1 MRTVTV
7 TAGETIQLGYQYDN
21 EATQVVFPDT
31 IVEAITDVFGTTGT
45 FAIWYRRSG
54 DALGYPIGY
63 PLITYADDQVTWTLT
78 EADMANPG
86 SSQIQLRYIV
96 DEVCVMSQMF
106 MGNVS
111 DSVDIGTDIPEPM
124 EAWADALI
132 SAAVSGITDDIKDAL
147 LDCFAHVAW
156 IDDQGQTYYD
166 ALEDALYPPVP
177 VSSVTVT
184 PSTFQISSIGGTQQ
198 LTATILPSSAQATVS
213 WSSSD
218 TSVATVSESGLVT
231 SVAVGTATI
240 TATADGV
247 TGTAACTVA
256 LPTLSS
262 ISAVYTQS
270 GTVYNTDSL
279 DSLKSDLVVTAT
291 YSDSSTATIP
301 STDYTLSG
309 TLTVGTST
317 VTVSYGGKTATFNV
331 TVTEDNRYV
340 TANLVH
346 HWDAIDNTGNGHS
359 NSSQTWVDLVGSDF
373 FTIVGSSITWGDN
386 CLNFGGTN
394 GDHLIGDEVAG
405 ACAGKTVEV
414 VFAPDD
420 DRDAGVA
427 CVFNNI
433 GGTDS
438 TGDYAVGKISMFR
451 GNCVSG
457 KGTPSSKIY
466 PTGLSAMTDVRS
478 VVCSYV
484 DNSTISSLYVNG
496 VKQTES
502 NTTSSFKGVSGKR
515 SAGASPTTY
524 SYPFKGKMYAIRI
537 YDAIL
542 SDADVA
548 RNYAIDVSRFNL

>member
-31 IVEAITDVFGTTGT
+31 IITAITDVFGTSGT

-86 SSQIQLRYIV
+86 SSQVQLRYIV

-111 DSVDIGTDIPEPM
+111 DSVDIGTDIPAPM

-279 DSLKSDLVVTAT
+279 DSLKDDLVVTAT
-291 YSDSSTATIP
+291 WSDSSTTTVP

-317 VTVSYGGKTATFNV
+317 ITVSYGGKTDTFSV
-331 TVTEDNRYV
+331 TVSGAPLIPAEYQQVEYV
-340 TANLVH
+340 GFDGNSRIVTDVTPANLNELYKVSATVGVNQATSEEFILGFCGNAARTELYNNNQANKMYYYCGSGEGVTISNIQDLYTYPVDVDVKH
-346 HWDAIDNTGNGHS
+346 DKNGIGVNFDLSVNGNDYNATGTVTSLLSATDHF
-359 NSSQTWVDLVGSDF
+359 TFGS
-373 FTIVGSSITWGDN
+373 
-386 CLNFGGTN
+386 
-394 GDHLIGDEVAG
+394 
-405 ACAGKTVEV
+405 
-414 VFAPDD
+414 
-420 DRDAGVA
+420 
-427 CVFNNI
+427 
-433 GGTDS
+433 
-438 TGDYAVGKISMFR
+438 GKI
-451 GNCVSG
+451 
-457 KGTPSSKIY
+457 
-466 PTGLSAMTDVRS
+466 
-478 VVCSYV
+478 
-484 DNSTISSLYVNG
+484 
-496 VKQTES
+496 
-502 NTTSSFKGVSGKR
+502 
-515 SAGASPTTY
+515 ASQNY
-524 SYPFKGKMYAIRI
+524 GFKGKIYSCVVYSDLAGTTKIGEFIPCYRKSDGVIGI
-537 YDAIL
+537 YDRINETFYVNAGTGTL
-542 SDADVA
+542 TKGSDV
-548 RNYAIDVSRFNL
+548 

>member
-31 IVEAITDVFGTTGT
+31 IITAITDVFGTSGT

-86 SSQIQLRYIV
+86 SSQVQLRYIV
-96 DEVCVMSQMF
+96 SDVCVMSQMF

-111 DSVDIGTDIPEPM
+111 DSVDIGTDIPAPM

-156 IDDQGQTYYD
+156 INDQGQTYYD

-184 PSTFQISSIGGTQQ
+184 PSTFQLSSIGATQQ

-231 SVAVGTATI
+231 SVGVGTATI

-270 GTVYNTDSL
+270 GTVYTTDSL

-291 YSDSSTATIP
+291 YSDSSTSTVP

-317 VTVSYGGKTATFNV
+317 VTVSYGGKTDTFSVVVSEETALYPLTDGKYYFNGNAGPYFEITNGNHVKVYFATAQTFSMSAINLHSCTYGHVSYLNNLAKWFTIPANKEAVFSVSNV
-331 TVTEDNRYV
+331 VNPNGYYITMNFKK
-340 TANLVH
+340 ANSSTSSSFGTG
-346 HWDAIDNTGNGHS
+346 DTNTGAKTVS
-359 NSSQTWVDLVGSDF
+359 NTLSNDEDVSCLF
-373 FTIVGSSITWGDN
+373 IY
-386 CLNFGGTN
+386 LNFTAQA
-394 GDHLIGDEVAG
+394 D
-405 ACAGKTVEV
+405 TYVEYDV
-414 VFAPDD
+414 
-420 DRDAGVA
+420 
-427 CVFNNI
+427 N
-433 GGTDS
+433 
-438 TGDYAVGKISMFR
+438 FR
-451 GNCVSG
+451 
-457 KGTPSSKIY
+457 
-466 PTGLSAMTDVRS
+466 
-478 VVCSYV
+478 V
-484 DNSTISSLYVNG
+484 DGELY
-496 VKQTES
+496 
-502 NTTSSFKGVSGKR
+502 
-515 SAGASPTTY
+515 
-524 SYPFKGKMYAIRI
+524 I
-537 YDAIL
+537 
-542 SDADVA
+542 
-548 RNYAIDVSRFNL
+548 

>member
-1 MRTVTV
+1 
-7 TAGETIQLGYQYDN
+7 
-21 EATQVVFPDT
+21 
-31 IVEAITDVFGTTGT
+31 
-45 FAIWYRRSG
+45 
-54 DALGYPIGY
+54 
-63 PLITYADDQVTWTLT
+63 
-78 EADMANPG
+78 
-86 SSQIQLRYIV
+86 
-96 DEVCVMSQMF
+96 MSQMF

-270 GTVYNTDSL
+270 GTVYTTDSL

-291 YSDSSTATIP
+291 WSDTST
-301 STDYTLSG
+301 STVAAADYTLSG
-309 TLTVGTST
+309 TLTAGTST
-317 VTVSYGGKTATFNV
+317 ITVSYGGKTTTFTV
-331 TVTEDNRYV
+331 TVTKVIDYSEDALTN
-340 TANLVH
+340 A
-346 HWDAIDNTGNGHS
+346 
-359 NSSQTWVDLVGSDF
+359 TWY
-373 FTIVGSSITWGDN
+373 
-386 CLNFGGTN
+386 
-394 GDHLIGDEVAG
+394 
-405 ACAGKTVEV
+405 
-414 VFAPDD
+414 
-420 DRDAGVA
+420 
-427 CVFNNI
+427 
-433 GGTDS
+433 TDGYSYDTS
-438 TGDYAVGKISMFR
+438 TGQR
-451 GNCVSG
+451 
-457 KGTPSSKIY
+457 
-466 PTGLSAMTDVRS
+466 TD
-478 VVCSYV
+478 
-484 DNSTISSLYVNG
+484 
-496 VKQTES
+496 
-502 NTTSSFKGVSGKR
+502 TTSNMHCTDKFSVQDC
-515 SAGASPTTY
+515 
-524 SYPFKGKMYAIRI
+524 I
-537 YDAIL
+537 YQAKSTNT
-542 SDADVA
+542 SDADQTLLCWDENGNYVGFYKGYGGNRVLRAHFPSTYMCAFQMINTGSNFDSTTCTMLPVDNRTTAVNQFSVDLYNYINDFTGATGGYQNTSYVFTLPTSALNLKDYGLDENSYLTKINHVDQLFVGQASYWDVKLTGGLVVMINPEWSSPRGAKLMWILDGCTSVA
-548 RNYAIDVSRFNL
+548 DMQTYITNNRPVITFN

>member
-31 IVEAITDVFGTTGT
+31 IITAITDVFGTSGT

-86 SSQIQLRYIV
+86 SSQVQLRYIV

-111 DSVDIGTDIPEPM
+111 DSVDIGTDIPAPM

-279 DSLKSDLVVTAT
+279 DSLKDDLVVTAT
-291 YSDSSTATIP
+291 WSDSSTTTVP

-317 VTVSYGGKTATFNV
+317 ITVSYGGKTDTFSV
-331 TVTEDNRYV
+331 TVSGAPLIPSEYQQVEYIGFDGNSRIVTDITGADLNDLYRLSATIGVNHATAEECILTFCGGSRARSEVYNDTVANRIAYYTGYGV
-340 TANLVH
+340 GA
-346 HWDAIDNTGNGHS
+346 AI
-359 NSSQTWVDLVGSDF
+359 
-373 FTIVGSSITWGDN
+373 
-386 CLNFGGTN
+386 
-394 GDHLIGDEVAG
+394 
-405 ACAGKTVEV
+405 
-414 VFAPDD
+414 
-420 DRDAGVA
+420 
-427 CVFNNI
+427 NNI
-433 GGTDS
+433 QDLYDYPVDVDVKHDKNGTGVDFNLS
-438 TGDYAVGKISMFR
+438 VNGNDYNA
-451 GNCVSG
+451 
-457 KGTPSSKIY
+457 
-466 PTGLSAMTDVRS
+466 TDV
-478 VVCSYV
+478 VT
-484 DNSTISSLYVNG
+484 NAI
-496 VKQTES
+496 
-502 NTTSSFKGVSGKR
+502 TSGDKFVIGSG
-515 SAGASPTTY
+515 GY
-524 SYPFKGKMYAIRI
+524 SEQRYGFKGKIYSCVVYSDLAGTTKIGEFIPCYRKSDGVIGI
-537 YDAIL
+537 YDRINETFYVNAGTGTL
-542 SDADVA
+542 TKGSDV
-548 RNYAIDVSRFNL
+548 

>member
-21 EATQVVFPDT
+21 EATQVIFPDT
-31 IVEAITDVFGTTGT
+31 IIEPITTLYGTTGT

-63 PLITYADDQVTWTLT
+63 PLISYADDQVTWTLT

-96 DEVCVMSQMF
+96 SDVCVMSQMF
-106 MGNVS
+106 MGNVA
-111 DSVDIGTDIPEPM
+111 DSVDIGTDVPAPM

-156 IDDQGQTYYD
+156 INDQGQTYYD

-184 PSTFQISSIGGTQQ
+184 PDTFQISSIGGTQQ

-213 WSSSD
+213 WSSSN

-231 SVAVGTATI
+231 SVGDGTATI

-270 GTVYNTDSL
+270 GTVYDTDSL

-301 STDYTLSG
+301 GTDYTLSG
-309 TLTVGTST
+309 TLTEGTST
-317 VTVSYGGKTATFNV
+317 ITVSYGGKTTTFTV
-331 TVTEDNRYV
+331 TVTHVAYWKALNIADDFVDGAATGSGYNV
-340 TANLVH
+340 TFEGYYYANGSRCAWSVLDEV
-346 HWDAIDNTGNGHS
+346 IMETGYSYTLSWNDELTPTGANFGVISRDSSCLTAFENHS
-359 NSSQTWVDLVGSDF
+359 NIGSGSDSGWKQSY
-373 FTIVGSSITWGDN
+373 TLTPSVETVIQIQCNKTKSQLAELSITDIWI
-386 CLNFGGTN
+386 TK
-394 GDHLIGDEVAG
+394 E
-405 ACAGKTVEV
+405 
-414 VFAPDD
+414 
-420 DRDAGVA
+420 
-427 CVFNNI
+427 
-433 GGTDS
+433 
-438 TGDYAVGKISMFR
+438 AV
-451 GNCVSG
+451 
-457 KGTPSSKIY
+457 
-466 PTGLSAMTDVRS
+466 
-478 VVCSYV
+478 
-484 DNSTISSLYVNG
+484 
-496 VKQTES
+496 
-502 NTTSSFKGVSGKR
+502 
-515 SAGASPTTY
+515 
-524 SYPFKGKMYAIRI
+524 
-537 YDAIL
+537 
-542 SDADVA
+542 
-548 RNYAIDVSRFNL
+548 